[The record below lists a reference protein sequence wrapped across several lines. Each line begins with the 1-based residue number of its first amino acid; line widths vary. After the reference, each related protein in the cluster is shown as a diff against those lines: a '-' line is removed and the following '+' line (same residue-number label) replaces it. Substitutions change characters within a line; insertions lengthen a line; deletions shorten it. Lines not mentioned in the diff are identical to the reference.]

1 MQDTIAV
8 LVIDSHPEVTES
20 LQSLLVTEGLR
31 VDTSNSGAEALGMFE
46 TWKHDIVLMD
56 YSIQGMD
63 SSRIANRIQALSGS
77 RWTPIIF
84 LTDSNSYEASEAAVK
99 ALEIGGVDIL
109 TRPTQNELLLTKVRN
124 CVDMVAMRNAYTS
137 GELQF
142 KAILDHSLDAI
153 LVTDDT
159 GTILQF
165 NAQSKEVFGWK
176 PEEVIGQP
184 MTQFMPVEMV
194 NLHAEAFS
202 GKSLPAMWHTRQVKA
217 VRKNGEVFPME
228 VRLGMIELPKRRLF
242 TAAMRDITELERRN
256 AEISQLAH
264 YDSLTGLP
272 NRNLL
277 QDRLRLLISMS
288 TRYNKLFGLLFI
300 DLDHFKE
307 INDTHGHNIGDQV
320 LQEIANRLLNCV
332 RDSDTIARLG
342 GDEFVALLYDLRC
355 ADDARIVAE
364 RIRDACRKPVELA
377 SGTFRVASS
386 IGLALYPDDGR
397 DAETLMKHADV
408 AMYHAKETGR
418 DRYSFYSHEIN
429 KVAQQKLL
437 IEQGLQ
443 RALQTDG
450 FVLHYQ
456 PQIDLT
462 TQKTIGAEALLRWEH
477 NGGIVPPGMFIP
489 VAEETGLIVQIGEW
503 VLREACREGKRWLDM
518 GLGPEGKGLS
528 VGVNLSA
535 RQFNLSLPSM
545 VFGIL
550 SETGLP
556 AHLLN
561 LEITESFLMQDIDQ
575 AAQILAE
582 LANAGIQISV
592 DDFGTGYSCLAY
604 LKRLPVHTIKVD
616 RSFVKDILRDQND
629 RTIVETIVALA
640 KNLGHQT
647 LAEGVEEHEQIGMLV
662 ALGCDSCQGYF
673 FSRPV
678 PAEEF
683 VNQFALPIISST
695 TQRKNVAA

>member
-1 MQDTIAV
+1 MQDTISV
-8 LVIDSHPEVTES
+8 LVIDSHPDVTEALRALFVS
-20 LQSLLVTEGLR
+20 EGLR
-31 VDTSNSGAEALGMFE
+31 VDTSNSGADALGMFE
-46 TWKHDIVLMD
+46 TWKHDIVLMH
-56 YSIQGMD
+56 YEMKGLD
-63 SSRIANRIQALSGS
+63 SARIAHRIQDLSGS

-84 LTDSNSYEASEAAVK
+84 MTEADSNEASDAALK

-109 TRPTQNELLLTKVRN
+109 TRPTSNELLLTKIRN
-124 CVDMVAMRNAYTS
+124 CADMVAMRNAYTS

-153 LVTDDT
+153 LVADQD
-159 GTILQF
+159 GAVLQF
-165 NAQSKEVFGWK
+165 NAQAEEIFGWK
-176 PEEVIGQP
+176 AEEVLGNVL
-184 MTQFMPVEMV
+184 TQFMPMEVV
-194 NLHAEAFS
+194 SIHAEAFNN
-202 GKSLPAMWHTRQVKA
+202 KQLPALWHTRQVKA
-217 VRKNGEVFPME
+217 IRKDGSVFPME
-228 VRLGMIELPKRRLF
+228 IRLGVIDLPKRRLF
-242 TAAMRDITELERRN
+242 TAAMRDVTELERRN
-256 AEISQLAH
+256 AEISKLAH

-288 TRYNKLFGLLFI
+288 TRYKKLFGLLFV

-307 INDTHGHNIGDQV
+307 INDTHGHNVGDQV
-320 LQEIANRLLNCV
+320 LQEIANRLLKCV

-355 ADDARIVAE
+355 SDDARIVAE
-364 RIRDACRKPVELA
+364 RIRDACRMPVVLP

-408 AMYHAKETGR
+408 AMYHAKENGR

-429 KVAQQKLL
+429 KVAQQKLQV
-437 IEQGLQ
+437 EQGLQ
-443 RALQTDG
+443 RALQTGG
-450 FVLHYQ
+450 FILYYQ
-456 PQIDLT
+456 PQIDLV
-462 TQKTIGAEALLRWEH
+462 TQTTIGAEALLRWEH
-477 NGGIVPPGMFIP
+477 NGGIIPPGMFIP
-489 VAEETGLIVQIGEW
+489 VAEETGLIVPIGEW

-518 GLGPEGKGLS
+518 GFGPEGKGLT

-545 VFGIL
+545 VFNIL

-556 AHLLN
+556 PKLLN

-647 LAEGVEEHEQIGMLV
+647 LAEGVEEHDQIGMLV

-678 PAEEF
+678 PANEF
-683 VNQFALPIISST
+683 VELFAKKVDLDAV
-695 TQRKNVAA
+695 QRLVAAA